1 MSQRQLRLRHCHRS
15 VEPSTVKPVCVA
27 GRGILQYGLCTRQ
40 QLDKIMQHCVIGKA
54 PLTCGLRSSNSCRRK
69 NVSSHSLLLCHLSL
83 KLSTDV
89 PFGSSNRSNNSTV
102 SKTRHNLEANCPINR
117 VVVHGIGK
125 DTVEGWIDLSKLVS
139 GSSGIKTAY
148 EDLAYNIG
156 ESPWSLFQL
165 E

>member
-1 MSQRQLRLRHCHRS
+1 
-15 VEPSTVKPVCVA
+15 
-27 GRGILQYGLCTRQ
+27 
-40 QLDKIMQHCVIGKA
+40 MQHCVTGKA
-54 PLTCGLRSSNSCRRK
+54 PLTCGLRSSNSHRCK
-69 NVSSHSLLLCHLSL
+69 DVSRHPLLLCHLSL

-89 PFGSSNRSNNSTV
+89 PFGSSNRSNISRLG
-102 SKTRHNLEANCPINR
+102 KKMHHLEANCRTNR

-148 EDLAYNIG
+148 EDLAYKIG
-156 ESPWSLFQL
+156 ESLWSFFQT